1 MAYQFLSDAW
11 IKKLKEELNQNEDY
25 QRSARDW
32 EGDFIFVIE
41 PDDELAEEVYYYLG
55 LHHGEATG
63 ARRLEN
69 MGEKEAEFVVRAP
82 YGNWRRVIDG
92 ELDPIQGML
101 TNQLKLKGDLMMVMR
116 YPKAAQEIVASC
128 SKIPTDWDTRAA

>member
-1 MAYQFLSDAW
+1 MAYPFLSDDW
-11 IKKLKEELNQNEDY
+11 IKQLKDELNSNPDY
-25 QRSARDW
+25 KRSAKDW

-41 PDDELAEEVYYYLG
+41 PDDDLDQEVYYYLG
-55 LHHGEATG
+55 LYHGEATG
-63 ARRLEN
+63 AGRLET
-69 MGEKEAEFVVRAP
+69 MDEKEAEFVVRAP
-82 YGNWRRVIDG
+82 YGTWRRVIDG

-128 SKIPTDWDTRAA
+128 AKIPTEWG

>member
-11 IKKLKEELNQNEDY
+11 IKQLMDELNSNQDY
-25 QRSARDW
+25 KRSAKDW
-32 EGDFIFVIE
+32 EGDFIFVIK
-41 PDDELAEEVYYYLG
+41 PDQDLDEEVYYYLG

-63 ARRLEN
+63 GGRLEA
-69 MGEKEAEFVVRAP
+69 MEEKETEFVVRAP
-82 YGNWRRVIDG
+82 YGTWRRVIDG
-92 ELDPIQGML
+92 NLDPIQGML

-128 SKIPTDWDTRAA
+128 AKIPTEWE